1 MGFHSGK
8 SSVSLEQ
15 IAATVQDVLTH
26 ICYGGLFLTD
36 FWAIFWAIFGIFG
49 ILCPGDSRVR
59 YGMMQAQ
66 LHVAS

>member
-8 SSVSLEQ
+8 SSLSLEQ

-36 FWAIFWAIFGIFG
+36 FWAIFGIFG

>member
-36 FWAIFWAIFGIFG
+36 FWAIFG